1 MPCRPSRIKSTRWCG
16 SALGFSR
23 AQLCEALGINNVDKA
38 LRRLTK
44 VGCIRSV
51 RSKRYASYERFGGVQ
66 DRSRRLAHVGPWP
79 TQPSGEKAAAST
91 RALLSN

>member
-1 MPCRPSRIKSTRWCG
+1 MPTVAQKVD
-16 SALGFSR
+16 ALVRKCPGISR

-51 RSKRYASYERFGGVQ
+51 RSKRYASYYPI
-66 DRSRRLAHVGPWP
+66 DR
-79 TQPSGEKAAAST
+79 ASDGDT
-91 RALLSN
+91 